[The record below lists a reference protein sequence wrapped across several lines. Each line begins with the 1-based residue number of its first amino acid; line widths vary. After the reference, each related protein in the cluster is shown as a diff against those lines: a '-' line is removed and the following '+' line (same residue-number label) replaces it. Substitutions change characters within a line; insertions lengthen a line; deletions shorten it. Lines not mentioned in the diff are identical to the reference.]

1 MKKIFVFFIPLLI
14 FNFSSIAQID
24 TSNQEMVSMADTYQE
39 RKDGAYRYFKKGE
52 EKPYDGVLFG
62 KYANGNYLSVQE
74 FKNGLGEGTWINYYE
89 NGNLK
94 EVGTYQ
100 KNKVAGPI
108 QKFYPSGK
116 LQAKGTY
123 REWRI
128 RVGEWIYYDEKGNEI
143 KRENYGKKGDFRDVE
158 DYYKRGDISKSWYEQ
173 ILKN

>member
-1 MKKIFVFFIPLLI
+1 MKKILIYLITFWFF
-14 FNFSSIAQID
+14 NSSSFAQID
-24 TSNQEMVSMADTYQE
+24 TANQEMVSMADTYQKQ
-39 RKDGAYRYFKKGE
+39 KDGAFRYFKNGE

-62 KYANGNYLSVQE
+62 KYENGNYLSIQE
-74 FKNGLGEGTWINYYE
+74 FKNGIGEGTWTNYYE

-100 KNKVAGPI
+100 KDKVAGPI

-116 LQAKGTY
+116 LKAKGNY

-128 RVGEWIYYDEKGNEI
+128 RVGEWIYYDEQGKII
-143 KRENYGKKGDFRDVE
+143 KKENYGKKGDFRDVE
-158 DYYKRGDISKSWYEQ
+158 DYYKRGEISKSWYEQ